1 MRVPAFNYDIFP
13 VNYDIF
19 PVNYDSYWHVIERL

>member
-19 PVNYDSYWHVIERL
+19 PVNYDSY